1 MQLIA
6 TSQSKRNTIIFVH
19 AQENMNQPNPYL
31 IAICNHL
38 EIQLGFKIKNIADAQ
53 QCSELLTQQKLYIS
67 PHTIAR
73 LYGVVKPFRTPYKDT
88 LNILARFVSYN
99 DWEDFCDNQ
108 TNIPFDPNFFLTE
121 GSDGFSLAVLELAL
135 ASEDFK
141 VLELI
146 LEKAKANEN
155 QAILFTAAELIG
167 AYIRKSKKQKE
178 LLQLL
183 ADSNIGHLFYYECY
197 VDEDNEENYFS
208 NALLHHYLPKVTN
221 DYRKLFVY
229 CFIISQTAHKE
240 QRLSTYHKEFQNLT
254 AQLDQK
260 NCHFHELSRWI
271 ECLILIDGYNGV
283 LQNTWKLHV
292 AELIA
297 LSAGCHANEKAW
309 MLARPIKALLLF
321 GFKEEL
327 FNCGELNEVIDTLIK
342 NQKKELHSIALYVLQ
357 LYWIRKSMHF
367 ESKIVY
373 NPFRIHNILFQ
384 NESYEKTAI
393 EFAVASLFA
402 TGENKNIL
410 ASNLK
415 GYCEAKGVHWV
426 IKLLE

>member
-6 TSQSKRNTIIFVH
+6 TSQSKRNTFIFVH

-88 LNILARFVSYN
+88 LNILARFVNYN

-121 GSDGFSLAVLELAL
+121 ASDGFSLAMLQLTL
-135 ASEDFK
+135 
-141 VLELI
+141 
-146 LEKAKANEN
+146 ANEN
-155 QAILFTAAELIG
+155 FYGLPVVLAKAKYNDDETIRFTAAELIG

-178 LLQLL
+178 LLQLM
-183 ADSNIGHLFYYECY
+183 AESTIGHLFYYECY

-208 NALLHHYLPKVTN
+208 DALMQYYLPNLSNEYK
-221 DYRKLFVY
+221 KLFVY

-271 ECLILIDGYNGV
+271 ECLIIIDGFTGV
-283 LQNTWKLHV
+283 LQNTWKQHV
-292 AELIA
+292 AELVA
-297 LSAGCHANEKAW
+297 LPVGYNANEKAW
-309 MLARPIKALLLF
+309 LFSRSLKALLLF
-321 GFKEEL
+321 GFKKEL
-327 FNCGELNEVIDTLIK
+327 FKSDELNTVIDLLIK
-342 NQKKELHSIALYVLQ
+342 NQKKEMHSIALYVLQ
-357 LYWIRKSMHF
+357 LYWISKSMYF
-367 ESKIVY
+367 ESKIIY

-384 NESYEKTAI
+384 NESNEKTAI

-402 TGENKNIL
+402 TGENKTIL

-415 GYCEAKGVHWV
+415 RYCEGKGVNWMMTL
-426 IKLLE
+426 IN